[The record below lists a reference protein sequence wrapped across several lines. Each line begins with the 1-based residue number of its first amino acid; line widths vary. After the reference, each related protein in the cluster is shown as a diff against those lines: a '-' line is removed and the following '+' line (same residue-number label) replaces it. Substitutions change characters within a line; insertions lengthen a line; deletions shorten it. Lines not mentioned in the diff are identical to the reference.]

1 MKRKFHSLLTA
12 LVIFGLISGISYAQ
26 SGTTG
31 SIEGKIIDEE
41 GNPLPG
47 AQVKA
52 SSPDLI
58 GGAQSKVAS
67 AEGRF
72 RFVALP
78 SGAYTLEA
86 SLAGFTS
93 VKRDDIKIFVG
104 QTITIDLVLQ
114 IGKLEQEVT
123 VTGTSPLIDVKDS
136 QMNAT
141 NLDKQMLE
149 TVGEQMRFKSS
160 TSLIN
165 LAPGIKDDS
174 AMGAPSRVSNQ
185 WQMDGQSLLT
195 YIGSGADWSYPDM
208 NIIEE
213 AQVSGSGANAEYGN
227 FTGAVL
233 NLITKSG
240 GNTFEGLV
248 ATSYSPL
255 NWNQKNFNTSDPK
268 FSLFSTPP
276 RSLYFDAHLG
286 IGGPIIKDKL
296 WFYASGGFIQGDS
309 EVMGGGVVFKERE
322 SEQIPKGFGKLT
334 YQAGRNT
341 RLSAF
346 VEYELFQVFNRGLGV
361 DRPLSAT
368 YFDVGPGIPTSLNL
382 LQTFSENT
390 FAEVKLGYYYSLYDQ
405 RPNQGMD
412 VSQRYDSL
420 TGMYSGNYGYWGD
433 SASSHYTGSAS
444 ISHHA
449 EDFIK
454 GSHDFKIGVEFL
466 KGFDNVASGYPGG
479 FNYTDNYYSYYDYQY
494 HTYAYTYGYDLKAN
508 GWRASAFVQDSW
520 KISDRLTINPG
531 LRWSMQRGYLPNV
544 GEAAFF
550 KPKSSWE
557 GRLGL
562 TFDIFGDHT
571 TAFKAHYGRF
581 HESFKTY
588 FYNGADPGYQDWV
601 CYDVRPGGQKI
612 EVWRQAYSAN
622 STMAPGV
629 RIPYSDQFTVGLERT
644 MFTDIVVGVTFMYRV
659 YKDFIARMNATA
671 SWEQFPYT
679 YKDENGAQQT
689 IMLYEKTES
698 SPEDHFVIGNPR
710 AGEYGSVI
718 ITPKNTYSGITF
730 SINKRFSNNWM
741 LHFDYTYSQ
750 TKGNHTNSTTA
761 SWGGIFYESPNR
773 QINASGYLPF
783 DAPHAVN
790 IYGTVALPFDI
801 VLTPRFSY
809 QSGWNWTPYVKV
821 SSISGSP
828 SVNVTSRGSK
838 RLPAQISFDIRAE
851 KVFAFSQKMKISLI
865 FDAFNIFNRGV
876 ETTVENRVTLATYGK
891 AKGVCEP
898 RFFRVGMKFYF

>member
-1 MKRKFHSLLTA
+1 MKGTLRTLLTA
-12 LVIFGLISGISYAQ
+12 LIMLGLIAGVSYAQ

-47 AQVKA
+47 AQIKV

-58 GGAQSKVAS
+58 GGAQIKLTSG
-67 AEGRF
+67 EGRF
-72 RFVALP
+72 RFVALTR
-78 SGAYTLEA
+78 GAYTLEA
-86 SLAGFTS
+86 SLAGFTT
-93 VKRDDIKIFVG
+93 VKRDDIQIFVG
-104 QTITIDLVLQ
+104 QTITVDLVLK

-123 VTGTSPLIDVKDS
+123 VTGTAPLIDVKDS

-149 TVGEQMRFKSS
+149 TVGEETRFKSS
-160 TSLIN
+160 TGLIN

-174 AMGAPSRVSNQ
+174 AMGAGSRVSNQ

-195 YIGSGADWSYPDM
+195 YVGSGADWQYPDM

-240 GNTFEGLV
+240 GNAFEGLV
-248 ATSYSPL
+248 STSYSPL
-255 NWNQKNFNTSDPK
+255 NWNQRNFKVNDPK
-268 FSLFSTPP
+268 FSLFSAPP
-276 RSLYFDAHLG
+276 RSLYFDAHIG

-296 WFYASGGFIQGDS
+296 WFYISGGFIQGDT
-309 EVMGGGVVFKERE
+309 EIMGGGVVFKERE
-322 SEQIPKGFGKLT
+322 SEQVPKGFGKLT
-334 YQAGRNT
+334 YQAGKNT
-341 RLSAF
+341 RITAF
-346 VEYELFQVFNRGLGV
+346 AEYEMFQVFNRGLGV
-361 DRPLSAT
+361 FRPLDTT
-368 YFDVGPGIPTSLNL
+368 YFDVGPGVPVSLNL

-405 RPNQGMD
+405 RPNKGRNVPQH
-412 VSQRYDSL
+412 YDAL
-420 TGMYSGNYGYWGD
+420 TGMYSGNYGTWGE
-433 SASSHYTGSAS
+433 SASSHYTASATV
-444 ISHHA
+444 SHHA

-466 KGFDNVASGYPGG
+466 QGFNNASEGYTGGFQYSDNV
-479 FNYTDNYYSYYDYQY
+479 YSYYDYQY
-494 HTYAYTYGYDLKAN
+494 HTYAYSYGYDLKSN

-531 LRWSMQRGYLPNV
+531 LRWSMQRGYLPNISD
-544 GEAAFF
+544 AAFF
-550 KPKSSWE
+550 KPKSTWE

-588 FYNGADPGYQDWV
+588 FFNGADPGYQDWV
-601 CYDVRPGGQKI
+601 MYDVRPGGQKV
-612 EVWRQAYSAN
+612 EVWRQSYSSN
-622 STMAPGV
+622 SAMAPTV
-629 RIPYSDQFTVGLERT
+629 RIPYSDQFTLGLERT
-644 MFTDIVVGVTFMYRV
+644 VFTDIVVGVTFMYRV

-671 SWEQFPYT
+671 TWEQFPYT
-679 YKDENGAQQT
+679 YRDQNGVSQT
-689 IMLYEKTES
+689 IMLYEKSES
-698 SPEDHFVIGNPR
+698 SPADHYVIGNPR

-718 ITPKNTYSGITF
+718 ITPKNTYKGITF
-730 SINKRFSNNWM
+730 SINKRFSDNWM
-741 LHFDYTYSQ
+741 FHFDYTYSQ
-750 TKGNHTNSTTA
+750 TKGNMTNGTQA
-761 SWGGIFYESPNR
+761 AWGGVFFETPNR
-773 QINASGYLPF
+773 QINAYGYLPF

-790 IYGTVALPFDI
+790 VYGTAVLPLGV
-801 VLTPRFSY
+801 VLTPRFSW
-809 QSGWNWTPYVKV
+809 QSGWNWTPYIRV
-821 SSISGSP
+821 SSVVGSP
-828 SVNVTSRGSK
+828 SVNVTARGSR
-838 RLPAQISFDIRAE
+838 RLPAQVSFDIRAE
-851 KVFAFSQKMKISLI
+851 KLFIFSPKMKISLI

-876 ETTVENRVTLATYGK
+876 ETSVESRVTLDGFGK
-891 AKGVCEP
+891 ALGVCEP

>member
-1 MKRKFHSLLTA
+1 MKGKILSLLTA
-12 LVIFGLISGISYAQ
+12 LIIFGLVSGLSYAQ

-31 SIEGKIIDEE
+31 SIEGKILDEE
-41 GNPLPG
+41 GSPLPG
-47 AQVKA
+47 AQVKV

-58 GGAQSKVAS
+58 GGVQSKVTS

-72 RFVALP
+72 RFAALTR
-78 SGAYTLEA
+78 GDYTIEA
-86 SLAGFTS
+86 SLAGFTT
-93 VKRDDIKIFVG
+93 VKRENIQIFVG
-104 QTITIDLVLQ
+104 QTISVDLVLK
-114 IGKLEQEVT
+114 IGKLEEEVT
-123 VTGTSPLIDVKDS
+123 VTGTAPLIDVKDS

-149 TVGEQMRFKSS
+149 TIGEEMRFKSS

-255 NWNQKNFNTSDPK
+255 NWNQRNFSATDPK
-268 FSLFSTPP
+268 FSLFSAPP

-286 IGGPIIKDKL
+286 IGGPLIKDKL

-334 YQAGRNT
+334 YQAGKNT

-346 VEYELFQVFNRGLGV
+346 VEYELFQVFNRGLSV
-361 DRPLSAT
+361 TRPLNAT
-368 YFDVGPGIPTSLNL
+368 YYDYGPGIPSSLNL
-382 LQTFSENT
+382 LHTFSENT

-405 RPNQGMD
+405 KPNQGRD
-412 VSQRYDSL
+412 VPERYDAL
-420 TGMYSGNYGYWGD
+420 TGLYSGNYGYWGD
-433 SASSHYTGSAS
+433 SASSHYTASAT

-449 EDFIK
+449 QDFIK
-454 GSHDFKIGVEFL
+454 GSHDFKVGVEFL

-479 FNYTDNYYSYYDYQY
+479 FKYSDNVYSYYDYQY
-494 HTYAYTYGYDLKAN
+494 HTYAYSYGYDLRAN

-531 LRWSMQRGYLPNV
+531 LRWSMQRGYLPNI
-544 GEAAFF
+544 GEEAFF

-557 GRLGL
+557 GRIGL

-588 FYNGADPGYQDWV
+588 FFNGADPGYQDWV
-601 CYDVRPGGQKI
+601 MYDVRPGGQKI

-622 STMAPGV
+622 SAMAPSV

-644 MFTDIVVGVTFMYRV
+644 VFTDVVVGVTFMHRI
-659 YKDFIARMNATA
+659 YKDFIARMNETA
-671 SWEQFPYT
+671 SWVQFPYT
-679 YKDENGAQQT
+679 YKDQNGVPQT

-698 SPEDHFVIGNPR
+698 SPADHFVIGNPR

-718 ITPKNTYSGITF
+718 LTPKNTYSGLTF
-730 SINKRFSNNWM
+730 SVNKRFSNNWM

-761 SWGGIFYESPNR
+761 AWGGIFYETPNR
-773 QINASGYLPF
+773 RSMPTVISPMTLPTPSTFMGRPLFPWAS
-783 DAPHAVN
+783 
-790 IYGTVALPFDI
+790 
-801 VLTPRFSY
+801 
-809 QSGWNWTPYVKV
+809 W
-821 SSISGSP
+821 
-828 SVNVTSRGSK
+828 
-838 RLPAQISFDIRAE
+838 
-851 KVFAFSQKMKISLI
+851 
-865 FDAFNIFNRGV
+865 
-876 ETTVENRVTLATYGK
+876 
-891 AKGVCEP
+891 
-898 RFFRVGMKFYF
+898 